1 MIATYEL
8 EEAQRK
14 LPHLVRQAA
23 KGDTVAVAEGDETVA
38 YVVAKEHY
46 ESLIETIELIVGI
59 GNSVCACEMPIGW
72 LSVRVTEHNSSGR
85 RDKTFAAAQGQ
96 SDH

>member
-8 EEAQRK
+8 EEAQRR

-46 ESLIETIELIVGI
+46 ESLIETIELMS
-59 GNSVCACEMPIGW
+59 NPAAMAA
-72 LSVRVTEHNSSGR
+72 LR
-85 RDKTFAAAQGQ
+85 RDKSGKSRFRPLSTLDEDE
-96 SDH
+96 S